1 MAKYLNTYKCGHEV
15 ERQLFGKISDRENY
29 ISWAQEQLCPAC
41 QRKIHHDEVACQR
54 KVYHNNVLADAA
66 AKGYPELEGS
76 EKQVAWAMDL
86 RYTFVNDTEDY
97 IKEEI
102 EYVIPDVYKNEVARN
117 EQLAQFD
124 KFCTELREVVAYLLA
139 NKTSAKY
146 WIDSR
151 FWIDPLTYKFGKDK
165 TRKDLVREIKKEM
178 EQKKLG

>member
-1 MAKYLNTYKCGHEV
+1 MAKYLITYKCGHEV

-41 QRKIHHDEVACQR
+41 QRKIHHDEA
-54 KVYHNNVLADAA
+54 LADAV

-117 EQLAQFD
+117 EQLAKFN
-124 KFCTELREVVAYLLA
+124 KFCTELCEVVAYLLT

-151 FWIDPLTYKFGKDK
+151 FWIDPLTYKFGEEK
-165 TRKDLVREIKKEM
+165 TLKDLVREIKKEM

>member
-1 MAKYLNTYKCGHEV
+1 MAKYLITYKCGHEV

-41 QRKIHHDEVACQR
+41 QRKIHHNE
-54 KVYHNNVLADAA
+54 VLADAV

-102 EYVIPDVYKNEVARN
+102 EYVIPDFYKNEVVRN

>member
-1 MAKYLNTYKCGHEV
+1 MAKYLITYKCGHEV

-54 KVYHNNVLADAA
+54 KAYHDEALADAA
-66 AKGYPELEGS
+66 AKGYPKLEGS

-97 IKEEI
+97 IKEKI
-102 EYVIPDVYKNEVARN
+102 EYVIPDTYKNEAARN
-117 EQLAQFD
+117 EQLARFD
-124 KFCTELREVVAYLLA
+124 KFCTELREVVAYLIA

-151 FWIDPLTYKFGKDK
+151 FWIDPLTYKFGEEK
-165 TRKDLVREIKKEM
+165 TPKDLVREIKKEM

>member
-1 MAKYLNTYKCGHEV
+1 MAKYLITYKCGHEF
-15 ERQLFGKISDRENY
+15 ERQLFGKIIDRENY
-29 ISWAQEQLCPAC
+29 ISWAKEQLCPAC
-41 QRKIHHDEVACQR
+41 QRKA
-54 KVYHNNVLADAA
+54 YHNEALADAA
-66 AKGYPELEGS
+66 AKGYPKLEGT

-86 RYTFVNDTEDY
+86 RYTFVNDTEEY

-102 EYVIPDVYKNEVARN
+102 EYVIPDAYKNKAARN
-117 EQLAQFD
+117 EQLAHFD
-124 KFCTELREVVAYLLA
+124 KFCTELREVVAYLVA

-151 FWIDPLTYKFGKDK
+151 FWIDPLTYKFGEEK